1 MFCGNILDQLLNQD
15 CLTNTSSTEQTD
27 LTTLGIWCQK
37 VDNFD
42 TCLQDLNCRFLLFKA
57 RRISVDHPVFF
68 IVKRFSTIYCL
79 SENVE
84 QSSQSTV
91 TYRNFDSASCSN
103 YFSVSLK
110 SLAGTQHDA
119 SNHIISQML
128 RNFHNTFFTVV
139 FNFKSIF
146 DIRQIS
152 IFKNNIY
159 NRSHDLYDLT
169 FTHSRHFLF
178 WAFAPLQTS
187 VISCVIAA

>member
-1 MFCGNILDQLLNQD
+1 MLGSDILDQLLNQD
-15 CLTNTSSTEQTD
+15 CLTNTGTTKQTD
-27 LTTLGIWCQK
+27 LTTLCVRSKK
-37 VDNFD
+37 VDDFD
-42 TCLQDLNCRFLLFKA
+42 SCFQDLNCRFLFFKT
-57 RRISVDHPVFF
+57 RRISVDYPMLC
-68 IVKRFSTIYCL
+68 IIQRFSTIYCL
-79 SENVE
+79 PENVE

-91 TYRNFDSASCSN
+91 TYRNFDSTSCSN

-110 SLAGTQHDA
+110 SLTGTQHDA

-178 WAFAPLQTS
+178 WAFAQLQTS